1 MLENIVSLI
10 NSSDAHGLKEIVKRR
25 GAKRYIHRQLILRL
39 IAAAAV
45 ISLFLAVV
53 FFCWNRGVWQ
63 PTQHRRPLE

>member
-53 FFCWNRGVWQ
+53 VFLLEQRRLAAY
-63 PTQHRRPLE
+63 PTPPPA